1 MEHLQY
7 PIGRFEYGQTYTPAQ
22 TKSQIQTINAL
33 PSKLFNIV
41 NTLNES
47 QLETPYRPN
56 GWTVRQVVNH
66 VADSHMNA
74 NIRFR
79 LALTEENPTIKPYEE
94 ALWAELPD
102 GKTAPVEWSLQL
114 LKYVHLRWGLVLNSM
129 NEADFARTYFH
140 PETKRRFELR
150 EAVALYAWHSEHHY
164 QHIRQLCLREG
175 WPV

>member
-7 PIGRFEYGQTYTPAQ
+7 PIGRFEHGQSYTSAQ
-22 TKSQIQTINAL
+22 TLSQIQTINAL

-41 NTLNES
+41 NVLNES

-56 GWTVRQVVNH
+56 GWTVRQVVH
-66 VADSHMNA
+66 HIADSHMNA
-74 NIRFR
+74 NIRFH
-79 LALTEENPTIKPYEE
+79 LALTEDNPTIKPYQE

-102 GKTAPVEWSLQL
+102 GKIAPVEWSLQL

-129 NEADFARTYFH
+129 DETDFLRTYFH
-140 PETKRRFELR
+140 PELLRQFELR

-175 WPV
+175 WQI